1 MFNQCTRATLGRLT
15 VGVALLTMAAFT
27 AAGVARGAGVT
38 PYVYTDKAGD
48 SLSAPDI
55 QKVVLT
61 DKGDGTVGVEI
72 DLAAVIPDDGDSMV
86 WLGIDADRNRQTG
99 DDARNRVRRRHR
111 RDRRLDDEVR
121 RKRLGGVQPHAVVAE
136 RSRRAAGLH
145 ADAVRLRRHE
155 LQLHR
160 PLVQG
165 RRQRRRTRVRRPSR
179 YPDQSARPAID
190 GIVLAATALFP
201 KAGSTFSITTPQ
213 VKLTTGDI
221 VAADSV
227 TCTLSYKGQAIKPAR
242 ACAWKIPKTVKGKHL
257 VLKVTAVYGASTKS
271 ISLTVTPR

>member
-15 VGVALLTMAAFT
+15 FGVALLTMAAFT
-27 AAGVARGAGVT
+27 AAGVARGAAVT

-61 DKGDGTVGVEI
+61 DKGDGTVGVEV

-86 WLGIDADRNRQTG
+86 WLGIDADQNRQTG
-99 DDARNRVRRRHR
+99 DELGTEYGVGIDATGAWMMKYDGTDWVQFNHTPSAPSV
-111 RDRRLDDEVR
+111 LGG
-121 RKRLGGVQPHAVVAE
+121 RLGFTLTLSDFGVTKFNFIVL
-136 RSRRAAGLH
+136 SFKGDDSDAAPEFG
-145 ADAVRLRRHE
+145 AF
-155 LQLHR
+155 
-160 PLVQG
+160 
-165 RRQRRRTRVRRPSR
+165 S
-179 YPDQSARPAID
+179 YPDQSAKPAID
-190 GIVLAATALFP
+190 GIVLGASALFP
-201 KAGSTFSITTPQ
+201 KAGSTFTITTPQ

-227 TCTLSYKGQAIKPAR
+227 TCTLSYKGQALKPAR

-271 ISLTVTPR
+271 ITLPVTAR

>member
-1 MFNQCTRATLGRLT
+1 MFNQCTRATLGRLS

-86 WLGIDADRNRQTG
+86 WFGIDADRNRQTG
-99 DDARNRVRRRHR
+99 DDLGTEYGVGIDATGVWMMKYDGSDWVAFNHTPSSPSV
-111 RDRRLDDEVR
+111 LGG
-121 RKRLGGVQPHAVVAE
+121 RLGFTLTLSDFGVTSFNFIVL
-136 RSRRAAGLH
+136 SFKGDDSDAAPEY
-145 ADAVRLRRHE
+145 ASFA
-155 LQLHR
+155 
-160 PLVQG
+160 
-165 RRQRRRTRVRRPSR
+165 

-271 ISLTVTPR
+271 VSLTVTPR